1 MQFNSL
7 RKDRVA
13 TAAHRQKLT
22 IGDTLVT
29 DLVRQGDEVATDSD
43 DPDFWQF
50 IHALNSSDWITA
62 AYYLHGG
69 QSKTL
74 QRARTRRD
82 SLLHSMTQ
90 RNLDPLYRAADRF
103 HQDRSEWQDQL
114 QQAYQFGKLPA
125 YGPRVVD
132 GKTAAVP
139 YASRSDVAVHGRN
152 LTRLIPV
159 FQEYEKI
166 NQLYQKP
173 GRTRTGAA
181 IRFTQGHNWSF
192 GHLLTDLLDEKDV
205 PQQRRVL
212 VNWDAHRDLSSP
224 FGHLAGEMSL
234 LMQWMQI
241 DHDRLLWLIRHAK
254 TPQELAEVTSM
265 ISIAG
270 WILPLLYSRRL
281 ARGNRSEIVLVVPR
295 EAMDTSNE
303 GYWPDYGTHS
313 VEVGQTRFDHQQ
325 IDRLHQLIDQ
335 HESHHA
341 APYSGDQSDTDAR
354 FSVRQQLDA
363 HQKNA
368 RLKSLQSFSFKS
380 NLGTL
385 HDAISEIVHEPHHVT
400 VHIVDPDHPDSIQR
414 HLAGAHIYLSVDV
427 DFAGTTQ
434 LGGSYST
441 SNPSPHYPLNSTPQ
455 EESRHLQLIERFQD
469 FYNRNAENIGG
480 VSVANSPDYTAA
492 EERRRPAAK
501 IFDILTVGASGEQ
514 PSWLLGESNRLTPPQ
529 LQTHPARPLLIS
541 LAGILGISV
550 TGALFWHYSRC
561 SRIKNHRTDTD
572 ADSLGG

>member
-7 RKDRVA
+7 QKDRVA

-29 DLVRQGDEVATDSD
+29 DFVRLENEVATETEDQ
-43 DPDFWQF
+43 DFWQF

-69 QSKTL
+69 QSQTL
-74 QRARTRRD
+74 QRARTRPD
-82 SLLHSMTQ
+82 SLLHSMAQ
-90 RNLDPLYRAADRF
+90 RNLDPLYQAADRF

-114 QQAYQFGKLPA
+114 QQAYQFGKLPV

-132 GKTAAVP
+132 GKNTTVP
-139 YASRSDVAVHGRN
+139 YASRSDVIVHGRN

-159 FQEYEKI
+159 FQEHEKI

-173 GRTRTGAA
+173 GHTRTGAA

-192 GHLLTDLLDEKDV
+192 GHLLTDLLEEKNG

-241 DHDRLLWLIRHAK
+241 DHDRLLRLIRNAK
-254 TPQELAEVTSM
+254 TPQELVEVTSM

-270 WILPLLYSRRL
+270 WILPLLYSQRL
-281 ARGNRSEIVLVVPR
+281 ARENHSEIVLVVPR

-313 VEVGQTRFDHQQ
+313 IELGQTLFDHQQ
-325 IDRLHQLIDQ
+325 VDRLHQLIDQ

-341 APYSGDQSDTDAR
+341 SPNSDDQSEADAR
-354 FSVRQQLDA
+354 HSVLQQLHA
-363 HQKNA
+363 NQKGVS
-368 RLKSLQSFSFKS
+368 LKSLQSFSSKS

-385 HDAISEIVHEPHHVT
+385 HDALSEIVQEPHDVT
-400 VHIVDPDHPDSIQR
+400 VHIVNPDHPDSIQR
-414 HLAGAHIYLSVDV
+414 HLVDAHIYLSVDV

-455 EESRHLQLIERFQD
+455 EESRHLQLIERFRE
-469 FYNRNAENIGG
+469 FYDQNSENIRS

-501 IFDILTVGASGEQ
+501 IFDILTVGASEDQ
-514 PSWLLGESNRLTPPQ
+514 PNWLLGESNRLTPPQ
-529 LQTHPARPLLIS
+529 LQTHPTRSLLIS

-550 TGALFWHYSRC
+550 TGALFWHYLRC
-561 SRIKNHRTDTD
+561 GRIKNGRTDTN
-572 ADSLGG
+572 ANSL

>member
-7 RKDRVA
+7 QKDRVA

-29 DLVRQGDEVATDSD
+29 DFVRLENEVATETEDQ
-43 DPDFWQF
+43 DFWQF

-69 QSKTL
+69 QSQTL
-74 QRARTRRD
+74 QRARTRPD
-82 SLLHSMTQ
+82 SLLHSMAQ
-90 RNLDPLYRAADRF
+90 RNLDPLYQAADRF

-114 QQAYQFGKLPA
+114 QQAYQFGKLPV

-132 GKTAAVP
+132 GKNTTVP
-139 YASRSDVAVHGRN
+139 YASRSDVIVHGRN

-159 FQEYEKI
+159 FQEHEKI

-173 GRTRTGAA
+173 GHTRTGAA

-192 GHLLTDLLDEKDV
+192 GHLLTDLLEEKNG

-234 LMQWMQI
+234 LMRWMQT
-241 DHDRLLWLIRHAK
+241 DHDRLLRLIRNAK
-254 TPQELAEVTSM
+254 TPQELVEVTSM

-270 WILPLLYSRRL
+270 WILPLLYSQRL
-281 ARGNRSEIVLVVPR
+281 ARENHSEIVLVVPR

-313 VEVGQTRFDHQQ
+313 IELGQTLFDHQQ
-325 IDRLHQLIDQ
+325 VDRLHQLIDQ

-341 APYSGDQSDTDAR
+341 SPNSDDQSEADAR
-354 FSVRQQLDA
+354 HSVLQQLHA
-363 HQKNA
+363 NQKGVS
-368 RLKSLQSFSFKS
+368 LKSLQSFSSKS

-385 HDAISEIVHEPHHVT
+385 HDALSEIVQEPHDVT
-400 VHIVDPDHPDSIQR
+400 VHIVNPDHPDSIQR
-414 HLAGAHIYLSVDV
+414 HLVDAHIYLSVDV

-455 EESRHLQLIERFQD
+455 EESRHLQLIERFRE
-469 FYNRNAENIGG
+469 FYDQNSENIRS

-501 IFDILTVGASGEQ
+501 IFDILTVGASEDQ
-514 PSWLLGESNRLTPPQ
+514 PNWLLGESNRLTPPQ
-529 LQTHPARPLLIS
+529 LQTHPTRSLLIS

-550 TGALFWHYSRC
+550 TGALFWHYLRC
-561 SRIKNHRTDTD
+561 GRIKNGRTDTN
-572 ADSLGG
+572 ANSL